1 MLGITFKL
9 NHTADMN
16 KRGPPKM
23 LHNDTES
30 NQLAQHLTC
39 FSIVGLI
46 CTAMKILK
54 MISGPH

>member
-16 KRGPPKM
+16 KGGPPKV
-23 LHNDTES
+23 LCNDREC
-30 NQLAQHLTC
+30 NQPAQHLTC
-39 FSIVGLI
+39 FSIVVLI

>member
-1 MLGITFKL
+1 MFGITFKL

-16 KRGPPKM
+16 KRGPPKV
-23 LHNDTES
+23 LCNDRES
-30 NQLAQHLTC
+30 KQLAHHLTC

-46 CTAMKILK
+46 WAAVKILK

>member
-16 KRGPPKM
+16 KRGPPKE
-23 LHNDTES
+23 LCNDRES
-30 NQLAQHLTC
+30 NQLVQHLTC
-39 FSIVGLI
+39 FSRVGLI
-46 CTAMKILK
+46 CAAVKTLK